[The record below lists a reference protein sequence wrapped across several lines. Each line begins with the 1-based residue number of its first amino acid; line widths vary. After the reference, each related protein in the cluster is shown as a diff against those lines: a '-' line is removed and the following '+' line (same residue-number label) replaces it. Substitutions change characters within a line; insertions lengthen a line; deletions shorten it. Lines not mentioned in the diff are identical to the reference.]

1 MNIRYVYL
9 ALALVLV
16 SCYTPTRNC
25 KDYKTGSFTFEYEID
40 GVKNTGHFTRDEKY
54 SVEYYENKIDSSTVR
69 WINDCEFILKSL
81 NNQSS
86 IHFKI
91 LETTATNYTFEYTNA
106 SRDTKKKLIIKKGVA
121 TRNDL

>member
-1 MNIRYVYL
+1 MKIKYSYIL
-9 ALALVLV
+9 LTLIFV

-25 KDYKTGSFTFEYEID
+25 KDYQTGSFTFDYEIA
-40 GVKNTGHFTRDEKY
+40 GEAKTGKFTRDEKY

-81 NNQSS
+81 DNQTS

-106 SRDTKKKLIIKKGVA
+106 VRNPKKKLIIKKGVA
-121 TRNDL
+121 TKIK